1 MLAIIATAIVIVGAA
16 FIIGRAF
23 LFALGRTRPTWLSA
37 AVGFAVLVVACPL
50 LIHFPGRAKTT
61 AILVALAAVA
71 ALALMRR
78 RFFAARPEAGSEEPA
93 PRAAHL
99 TALATVLVTLV
110 LTCVPFGLNASS
122 GVLGEGVYTNDQA
135 AQLYWTDWLQ
145 NGDGPEPSAVRF
157 GYPTGP
163 QALTAAAAEVTG
175 ASLEHAFDGL
185 LVAIA
190 VIGALAALSA
200 LGELEPWRRVTAA
213 VLTGLPYLGASFL
226 AQSAFKETAMA
237 LFVLALAIILGE
249 LGRGDVPRRAGIG
262 VLVALAAA
270 AVFTYSLPGLI
281 WFAAAIPIWI
291 GIELVRGSGRVSADV
306 AAGVD
311 AVRRHRGLLAAGI
324 LALIAIAALGAGP
337 VHHFFNK
344 ISEVQSSPGR
354 LSSPVSPGEV
364 LGVWPTGDFRIV
376 RGDVTGSIPAALL
389 GLLAVGAGALI
400 ALRRR
405 WNGPLA
411 VLVAGAIIYAATRID
426 ASIYVQAKALAVIAP
441 VVVLVPLAA
450 LLGPREERGWPAS
463 RALTALGVV
472 FAAGV
477 LFSTLLAL
485 RAAPVGFDNRAR
497 DLESLA
503 QQVQGKRVVFLGLD
517 RFAAYWLRGTLVEA
531 PGGYVPPEVKP
542 RQDKRWYQGRPVDFD
557 TMSPE
562 RLDDFRYAITTSAA
576 FQSTPPPNMK
586 MVDIQGA
593 YELWRRSG
601 PTPHQRVLD
610 EGLSSG
616 VTLDCDSPVGSDLR
630 IQDGTATTL
639 PTPVLGRADAWSTP
653 SFVAPGSAAQRLV
666 LGPGRWQLSLQYN
679 SQVRLEVTAP
689 HVQQTLPPSL
699 DGMYLSFPG
708 HGAFWDAGALTVRK
722 RGPVEV
728 TVTASEPPFLS
739 RLAGANR
746 RVWLGTLAATK
757 VQSPQ
762 EHPLAKSCGR
772 YVDHYTLKRR
782 LK

>member
-1 MLAIIATAIVIVGAA
+1 MLAILASAIAIVGAS

-50 LIHFPGRAKTT
+50 LIHLPGRAKTT
-61 AILVALAAVA
+61 AVLVVLAVVGS
-71 ALALMRR
+71 LALMRR
-78 RFFAARPEAGSEEPA
+78 RFFAARAEPGAEEAA

-99 TALATVLVTLV
+99 AALATVLVTLV
-110 LTCVPFGLNASS
+110 LACLPFLLNASS
-122 GVLGEGVYTNDQA
+122 GVPGEGVYTNDQA

-163 QALTAAAAEVTG
+163 QSLTAATAEVTG
-175 ASLEHAFDGL
+175 ASLEHAFNGL
-185 LVAIA
+185 LVAIV

-200 LGELEPWRRVTAA
+200 LGELEPWRRVLAA
-213 VLTGLPYLGASFL
+213 VLTGLPYLGASVL

-237 LFVLALAIILGE
+237 LFVLALAIVLGE
-249 LGRGDVPRRAGIG
+249 LSRGGVTRRAGIG
-262 VLVALAAA
+262 ALVALAAA
-270 AVFTYSLPGLI
+270 SVFTYSLPGLI
-281 WFAAAIPIWI
+281 WFAAAIPLWI
-291 GIELVRGSGRVSADV
+291 GLEFARGSGRVRADV
-306 AAGVD
+306 AAAVD
-311 AVRRHRGLLAAGI
+311 AARRHRGLLAIGAVALVVIVVLGI
-324 LALIAIAALGAGP
+324 GP

-344 ISEVQSSPGR
+344 ISEVQASTGR
-354 LSSPVSPGEV
+354 LTSPVSPGEV

-389 GLLAVGAGALI
+389 GLIAVGAGALI

-405 WNGPLA
+405 WNGTLA
-411 VLVAGAIIYAATRID
+411 VLAAGALIYVATRVD

-441 VVVLVPLAA
+441 VAVFTAFAA
-450 LLGPREERGWPAS
+450 LLAPREERGWPAS
-463 RALTALGVV
+463 RWLTALGLV
-472 FAAGV
+472 FAVGV
-477 LFSTLLAL
+477 LGSTLLAL
-485 RAAPVGFDNRAR
+485 RAAPVGYDNRAH

-503 QQVQGKRVVFLGLD
+503 QEIEGKKVVFLGLD

-562 RLDDFRYAITTSAA
+562 RLDDFRYAITTTAA

-586 MVDIQGA
+586 MVDMEGA
-593 YELWRRSG
+593 YELWKRAG

-616 VTLDCDSPVGSDLR
+616 ATLNCDSPVGSDLR

-639 PTPVLGRADAWSTP
+639 PTPVIGRATSWSTP
-653 SFVAPGSAAQRLV
+653 SFVAPGSASQKLV

-679 SQVRLEVTAP
+679 SQVRLEVEAP
-689 HVQQTLPPSL
+689 HVQQSLPASL

-728 TVTASEPPFLS
+728 TVSASEPPFLS
-739 RLAGANR
+739 RLVGANR

-762 EHPLAKSCGR
+762 QHPLAKSCGR